1 MIRLAVL
8 IAVAAVAL
16 SGCASVRDWFGS
28 KPPAPIVQPPGPTSP
43 NSVASLGD
51 AMGKSDGK
59 VAAAVTVAQ
68 RNADRPAVVKAE
80 TSVALSFLPKPSQ
93 EELDI
98 ATARAQ
104 LADPSAYAAAEAKGR
119 ELLAA
124 LDKQWANLKAD
135 QKAAKEASD
144 KKDARIAELTAK
156 VAEVEAEASKSPL
169 RVSAGFC
176 FLAALG
182 LAVVGQYLR
191 AGVCVGLGGL
201 LLGLSVALSSP
212 FFIWVLIASIVICLL
227 FGLWVVWDKAR
238 DTVNDNDPN

>member
-1 MIRLAVL
+1 VIRLAVL
-8 IAVAAVAL
+8 IVFASVAL

-28 KPPAPIVQPPGPTSP
+28 KSPAPIVQPPGPTSP
-43 NSVASLGD
+43 TSVASLGD
-51 AMGKSDGK
+51 AMSKNDGK
-59 VAAAVTVAQ
+59 VAAAVTIAQ
-68 RNADRPAVVKAE
+68 RNADKPAVVKAE

-98 ATARAQ
+98 ASARAQ
-104 LADPSAYAAAEAKGR
+104 LADPAAYAAAQAYGR
-119 ELLAA
+119 KLLAS
-124 LDKQWANLKAD
+124 LDKQWSNLEAD

-144 KKDARIAELTAK
+144 RKDARIKELTAK
-156 VAEVEAEASKSPL
+156 VADVEAEASKSPL

-176 FLAALG
+176 FLVALG

-201 LLGLSVALSSP
+201 LLGLSIVLTSP
-212 FFIWVLIASIVICLL
+212 FFIWALIASIVICLL

-238 DTVNDNDPN
+238 DAVNDNDPN